1 MLRRLNQLREG
12 LGNFCL
18 WSWYRLRGKSYS
30 EYYAR
35 RMDRIVRRNPAWGLN
50 LNREFQ
56 LDYLKAKGFLPHHRL
71 LDYGCGAL
79 SAGIHFI
86 GYLDAD
92 RYVGVD
98 ISRAVLEEGLRR
110 VASAGL
116 EAKGPRVHHI
126 DQGNMDAVPS
136 ETFDYLWAQSVVTH
150 MPLPAIELMLRQ
162 LRTFMHAESK
172 FYFTFA
178 RSEQDPR
185 HSQWKDWWYD
195 LATIEAVVRGQGF
208 QMNVQTDWVHPDD
221 HLGGD
226 TMVCAQLDVSAAKA

>member
-126 DQGNMDAVPS
+126 DQGNMDAGVLFGDKEHITKRVLETIKTAEDEGVRYDFGFDVCFLRSPARPLAPS
-136 ETFDYLWAQSVVTH
+136 
-150 MPLPAIELMLRQ
+150 PA
-162 LRTFMHAESK
+162 H
-172 FYFTFA
+172 
-178 RSEQDPR
+178 
-185 HSQWKDWWYD
+185 
-195 LATIEAVVRGQGF
+195 
-208 QMNVQTDWVHPDD
+208 
-221 HLGGD
+221 
-226 TMVCAQLDVSAAKA
+226 